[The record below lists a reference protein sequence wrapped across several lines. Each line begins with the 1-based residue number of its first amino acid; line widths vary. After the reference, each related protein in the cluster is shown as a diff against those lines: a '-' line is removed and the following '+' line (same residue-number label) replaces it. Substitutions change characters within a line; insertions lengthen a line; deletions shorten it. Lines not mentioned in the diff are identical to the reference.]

1 MLGNLF
7 TFGGFYAASASAQ
20 ELRVCSSLA
29 NGVPSLSARAESTLP
44 APSAFCEANHLL
56 TYQPILALQ
65 SPRDGLLWPP
75 CCSAHPAETQK
86 L

>member
-29 NGVPSLSARAESTLP
+29 NSVPSLSARQRALCLRRLHSVRQTTCSLTS
-44 APSAFCEANHLL
+44 PSDP
-56 TYQPILALQ
+56 PILALQ
-65 SPRDGLLWPP
+65 SPRDGLLCPP
-75 CCSAHPAETQK
+75 S
-86 L
+86 

>member
-29 NGVPSLSARAESTLP
+29 NSVPSLSARAESTLP

-56 TYQPILALQ
+56 TYQPLRPTHLGPPEPTRWPSLA
-65 SPRDGLLWPP
+65 SLLLCPP
-75 CCSAHPAETQK
+75 S
-86 L
+86 